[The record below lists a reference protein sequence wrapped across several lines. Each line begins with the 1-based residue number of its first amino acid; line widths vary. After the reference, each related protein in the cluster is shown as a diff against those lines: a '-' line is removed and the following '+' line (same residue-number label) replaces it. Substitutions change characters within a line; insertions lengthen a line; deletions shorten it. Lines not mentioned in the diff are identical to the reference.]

1 MVNLFLFLLI
11 SLGIGAAILFI
22 NKGEKATEIKSLLQE
37 LWSNT
42 KVLANT
48 LKKLFIL
55 IKGLIVEEELES
67 STTNEQSI
75 PDPLPKEAEEPIS
88 PCTSNQDSPPSE
100 TKDPVSPSTSNQDSS
115 PSETKDPVST
125 STSSQDPLPSEPK
138 EPISP
143 STSVTKESNKDNDI

>member
-1 MVNLFLFLLI
+1 MVNLFLFLII

-67 STTNEQSI
+67 STSKEQSI
-75 PDPLPKEAEEPIS
+75 PDALSNEAEEPAS
-88 PCTSNQDSPPSE
+88 PSSQDSSPPE
-100 TKDPVSPSTSNQDSS
+100 NKAPVSPSPSSQDSS
-115 PSETKDPVST
+115 PSENKAPVS
-125 STSSQDPLPSEPK
+125 PSP
-138 EPISP
+138 
-143 STSVTKESNKDNDI
+143 SVTKESNKDNDL